1 MSVPIKPCENDQ
13 EHAPRDFMNDQA
25 TLSRKLSQRRDEQ
38 LARKAL
44 SRAGDPGLI
53 LDLPCG
59 SGRFWPMLGEKPNRV
74 IIAADGNAAVIESA
88 RDAQPTELA
97 ARVRPLQTSA
107 FAIDLPDN
115 AVDTIFSMRM
125 LHRVGHAEQ
134 RLKMLKEFHRVTR
147 ETLIVSLW
155 IDGNFKAWKR
165 KRLEQQRHLDGPAR
179 AEHHRFVIPRA
190 VAEAEFRQAGFRI
203 QDRLDAVPLYAL
215 WRVYVLRKA

>member
-1 MSVPIKPCENDQ
+1 MK
-13 EHAPRDFMNDQA
+13 DQA
-25 TLSRKLSQRRDEQ
+25 TLSRRLSQRRDEQ
-38 LARKAL
+38 LGRKAL

-74 IIAADGNAAVIESA
+74 IIAADGSVASIEAACA
-88 RDAQPTELA
+88 LQPADVA
-97 ARVRPLQTSA
+97 ARIRPLQTTA

-115 AVDTIFSMRM
+115 AVDSIFSMRM
-125 LHRVGHAEQ
+125 LHRIGDGAQ

-165 KRLEQQRHLDGPAR
+165 KRLEQRRHLQGPQR
-179 AEHHRFVIPRA
+179 DERNRFVIPRA
-190 VAEAEFRQAGFRI
+190 MAEAEFKQAGFRI
-203 QDRLDAVPLYAL
+203 QERLDAVPLYAL
-215 WRVYVLRKA
+215 WRVYVLCKV

>member
-1 MSVPIKPCENDQ
+1 
-13 EHAPRDFMNDQA
+13 MNDQA
-25 TLSRKLSQRRDEQ
+25 TLSRRLSQHRDEQ

-44 SRAGDPGLI
+44 SRAGEPGLI

-59 SGRFWPMLGEKPNRV
+59 DGRFWPMLGEKPNRV
-74 IIAADGNAAVIESA
+74 IIAADLSSRSIEACSA
-88 RDAQPTELA
+88 LQPAELA
-97 ARVRPLQTSA
+97 ARIRPLQTSA

-115 AVDTIFSMRM
+115 AVDSIFSMRM
-125 LHRVGHAEQ
+125 LHRVGDAGQ

-165 KRLEQQRHLDGPAR
+165 RRLERRRHQQGPQR
-179 AEHHRFVIPRA
+179 AEHHRFIIPRA

-203 QDRLDAVPLYAL
+203 QARLDAVPLYAL
-215 WRVYVLRKA
+215 WRVYVLTKV

>member
-1 MSVPIKPCENDQ
+1 MKE
-13 EHAPRDFMNDQA
+13 QA
-25 TLSRKLSQRRDEQ
+25 TLSRRLSQRRDEQ
-38 LARKAL
+38 LGRKAL

-74 IIAADGNAAVIESA
+74 IIAADGSAASIA
-88 RDAQPTELA
+88 AACALQPADVA
-97 ARVRPLQTSA
+97 ARIRPLQTTA

-115 AVDTIFSMRM
+115 SVDSIFSMRM
-125 LHRVGHAEQ
+125 LHRIGDAAQ

-165 KRLEQQRHLDGPAR
+165 KRLEQRRHLHGLHRD
-179 AEHHRFVIPRA
+179 EHNRFVIPRA
-190 VAEAEFRQAGFRI
+190 LAEAEFKQAGFRI
-203 QDRLDAVPLYAL
+203 QERLDAVPLYAL
-215 WRVYVLRKA
+215 WRVYVLCKV